1 MKGSESAQV
10 YYDYENVLSFD
21 NVRDSVNQWNNW
33 LMEGQ
38 TNGCVDDRQMQKR
51 CVHVFKV
58 RSARDWASA
67 AGVEQKCPVIGQ

>member
-1 MKGSESAQV
+1 MTAAFSTSRYDGYITLFYERVWV

-38 TNGCVDDRQMQKR
+38 ANGYVDDRQMQ
-51 CVHVFKV
+51 
-58 RSARDWASA
+58 SSI
-67 AGVEQKCPVIGQ
+67 EQKCPVIRQ